1 MNNNQ
6 NDKDSKQNPF
16 ENPVVEIVEILD
28 TLCTVLFGKPGK
40 VEKVQEMEKVEE
52 DSFDITSTTSY
63 YIATLANKK
72 GWPAIKMAEFLDSL
86 WEVNPAAVFS
96 TLAKEIAIELD
107 KNYSDHI
114 KNCDTIYIIST
125 FDGRIHE
132 VPGGIVKS
140 FKNFAAFRTKKD
152 AIKACKI
159 LRKELKAMFKK
170 SGK

>member
-1 MNNNQ
+1 MSNNQ

-16 ENPVVEIVEILD
+16 ENPVVEILD
-28 TLCTVLFGKPGK
+28 TLCTVLLGKPGK
-40 VEKVQEMEKVEE
+40 VEKAQEMEKVEE
-52 DSFDITSTTSY
+52 DSFDITSTTGY
-63 YIATLANKK
+63 YITTLANKK

-86 WEVNPAAVFS
+86 WEINPAAAFS
-96 TLAKEIAIELD
+96 TLAKEIAVELD

-132 VPGGIVKS
+132 VPGGIIKS

>member
-40 VEKVQEMEKVEE
+40 VEKVQEMEKIEE

-63 YIATLANKK
+63 YITTLANKK
-72 GWPAIKMAEFLDSL
+72 GWPSIKMAEFLDSL